1 MGKGWH
7 ATACTPA
14 RRRKGGHGEGREVGE
29 LRTVR
34 RVQERA
40 GTHEMAMMITGSSAM
55 KSEQIIVR
63 HGLRT
68 ISRARGAVIRYER
81 PLGVS
86 SETETMV
93 TLRGQANQS
102 TNFVSD
108 TRIARGTQ

>member
-1 MGKGWH
+1 
-7 ATACTPA
+7 
-14 RRRKGGHGEGREVGE
+14 
-29 LRTVR
+29 
-34 RVQERA
+34 
-40 GTHEMAMMITGSSAM
+40 MMITGSSAM

-102 TNFVSD
+102 IVSD
-108 TRIARGTQ
+108 TIQGGGGGGRGDGGIRPRQRQ

>member
-1 MGKGWH
+1 
-7 ATACTPA
+7 
-14 RRRKGGHGEGREVGE
+14 
-29 LRTVR
+29 
-34 RVQERA
+34 
-40 GTHEMAMMITGSSAM
+40 MMITGSSAM

-108 TRIARGTQ
+108 TIQGGGGGGRGDGGIRPRQRQ